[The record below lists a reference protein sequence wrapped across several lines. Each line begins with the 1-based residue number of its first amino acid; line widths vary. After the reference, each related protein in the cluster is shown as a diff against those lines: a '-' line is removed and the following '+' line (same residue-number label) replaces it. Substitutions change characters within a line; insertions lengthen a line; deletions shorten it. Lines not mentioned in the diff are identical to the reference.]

1 MTRGGERGERGRRTM
16 TPSAVCFPVFSL
28 SSTFFSRP
36 MPSTIMIE
44 DCLIDTLV
52 GDIHVGTCSNSSTE
66 NLFNSD
72 SVQKQV
78 KSN

>member
-1 MTRGGERGERGRRTM
+1 MTRGGEGGEGSEDYNSISCM
-16 TPSAVCFPVFSL
+16 FPVFSL

-66 NLFNSD
+66 NLVNSD